1 MVMNN
6 RIKELRREQ
15 SIKQKQLAEYFHV
28 SPSTIHGWE
37 RGDVPMLIDDFHTL
51 AMIFDVSMEYL
62 GGYRDER
69 NR

>member
-1 MVMNN
+1 MNN
-6 RIKELRREQ
+6 RIKELRKEKHWTQ
-15 SIKQKQLAEYFHV
+15 QKLAEYFHV
-28 SPSTIHGWE
+28 SPSTIHSWE

-51 AMIFDVSMEYL
+51 AMIFGVSMEYL